1 MNLGTIYRIHQD
13 KLSITC
19 QCSNVAQPVANTESR
34 PAEYRVDEGSTENGS
49 SSSDL
54 WVSMIDVVQ
63 DVRDILFLC
72 GHKRPSLN
80 LLHQQIYT
88 TNKASFS
95 EKKRDILHLQ
105 RT

>member
-13 KLSITC
+13 KLFITC
-19 QCSNVAQPVANTESR
+19 QGSNVAQPVTNTEPR
-34 PAEYRVDEGSTENGS
+34 PAEYGVDEGSTEDGS

-72 GHKRPSLN
+72 GHKRPSLY

-88 TNKASFS
+88 TNKVSFS
-95 EKKRDILHLQ
+95 EKGEK
-105 RT
+105 